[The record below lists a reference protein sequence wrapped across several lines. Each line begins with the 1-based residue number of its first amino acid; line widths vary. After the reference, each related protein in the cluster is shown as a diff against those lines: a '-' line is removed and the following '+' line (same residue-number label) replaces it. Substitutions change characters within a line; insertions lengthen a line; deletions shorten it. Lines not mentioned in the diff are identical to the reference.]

1 MPLFNTSISNINPD
15 INPNEI
21 PIDELPKCEVKRK
34 LSIKKSF
41 FTWSSQKQF
50 IDQNKFLFDS
60 NCVLPSSKK
69 GKKNHHDSI
78 ILKSNKYTISGSS
91 VNYDESDNDCSSESD
106 IDEEVNGKDYYSMED
121 LDNIT
126 ALKKKFPKVRNVAQ
140 LSESTLCYSSN
151 TNTIKSVSMEFSTK
165 SKPNNNTEESPT
177 GEEVINEFEEN
188 QNNNEVNNESVNYG
202 FEENQ
207 NNNEKKE
214 EVINYGFEENQNN
227 NEKKEEVINYG
238 FEKNQNNNEKKEE
251 VINHGFEKNQ
261 DNNEKKEEVINYGF
275 EKNQN
280 NNENKDEVINSEEN
294 QNNNEK
300 KNNYNED
307 YDIEMS
313 NEDNFLKKENSDFN
327 DTYSYEDTDEESE
340 DDVFEFDDVNS
351 SYSNPNPYR
360 FDDFNSSY
368 SNSHPQKKLSSARK
382 TVTFC
387 ENIEIIEPR
396 KYKRTKNIF
405 RRAISKIIKKKEEED
420 HDII

>member
-106 IDEEVNGKDYYSMED
+106 IDEEGNGKDYYSMED

-214 EVINYGFEENQNN
+214 EVINYGFEENQN
-227 NEKKEEVINYG
+227 
-238 FEKNQNNNEKKEE
+238 
-251 VINHGFEKNQ
+251 
-261 DNNEKKEEVINYGF
+261 NNEKKEEVINYGF